1 MDMTLDSKKNTLMD
15 YIMKNCLWQ
24 FNSRAWDRE
33 LQNENIIKK
42 ATQLLC
48 HESPEKSTPADRC
61 YWAEAKQLVDEW
73 QCFPWLS
80 KMTATDTK
88 CMMGKLKNDLDS
100 QLITNSLNEEL
111 NDPNY

>member
-1 MDMTLDSKKNTLMD
+1 MDMTLDSKKDTLMD

-33 LQNENIIKK
+33 LQNENIINK

-61 YWAEAKQLVDEW
+61 YWAEAQQLVDEW
-73 QCFPWLS
+73 QCFPWLN
-80 KMTATDTK
+80 KMNVTDTK
-88 CMMGKLKNDLDS
+88 NMMGKLKNDLDS